1 MRRLSHGNLQNLSNP
16 LWLTSLTIGAKPMN
30 NFTSIKPFP
39 IWNIEQQQKRLGT
52 TDKDRAKKRESL
64 KYKRIKKEA

>member
-1 MRRLSHGNLQNLSNP
+1 
-16 LWLTSLTIGAKPMN
+16 MN

-64 KYKRIKKEA
+64 KCKRIKKEA

>member
-1 MRRLSHGNLQNLSNP
+1 MD
-16 LWLTSLTIGAKPMN
+16 

-64 KYKRIKKEA
+64 KYKRIKNITETDNDWILW